1 MAPTTVQVMISLLL
15 FWEMPVKTTILS
27 LKNCADACA
36 ELALFQFMS
45 HSRKSKIQTHS
56 TRPAHPKNRQSASK
70 STTRL
75 LPGAERRKFSAHARE
90 NRQDRRAARR

>member
-1 MAPTTVQVMISLLL
+1 MAPTTVQVMISRLL
-15 FWEMPVKTTILS
+15 FWEMCVKTTILR

-36 ELALFQFMS
+36 VLALFQFMS

-56 TRPAHPKNRQSASK
+56 MRPVHPKNRQSANK
-70 STTRL
+70 STTRSL
-75 LPGAERRKFSAHARE
+75 SDAEGSNVNAHARE